1 MLSESHEAGITE
13 TSSPAHAPP
22 ALIVQQPPLAS
33 WTSRAKA
40 LTVDWLMLLVP
51 AVVLFLVLVVPEL
64 TDTPTPDGHA
74 DYGEWGAVVM
84 FLVLMLLVGIVWM
97 LYVVLMMIRKGER
110 NGQTWGKQ
118 IFGVRA
124 VRDNGQPWKL
134 GSAALR
140 EVLLKLITAL
150 VLPSLL
156 IPIIPGLVN
165 FLWPLWDDQNR
176 ALHDIAASSHV
187 VRA

>member
-1 MLSESHEAGITE
+1 MTE
-13 TSSPAHAPP
+13 TSSPAHAQP
-22 ALIVQQPPLAS
+22 ALIAQHPPLAS

-51 AVVLFLVLVVPEL
+51 GVVLFLVLVVPEL
-64 TDTPTPDGHA
+64 GDTTPDGHA
-74 DYGEWGAVVM
+74 DYGEVAAAVM
-84 FLVLMLLVGIVWM
+84 FLALLLLVGIVWV

-124 VRDNGQPWKL
+124 VRDNGEPWRF

-176 ALHDIAASSHV
+176 ALHDMAMSSHV

>member
-1 MLSESHEAGITE
+1 MTEA
-13 TSSPAHAPP
+13 SSPPHAQP
-22 ALIVQQPPLAS
+22 ALIAQHPPLAS

-51 AVVLFLVLVVPEL
+51 IGLLFLVLVLPEL
-64 TDTPTPDGHA
+64 RDTPTPDGHA
-74 DYGEWGAVVM
+74 DYGEVAAAVM
-84 FLVLMLLVGIVWM
+84 FLALMLLVGIVWV
-97 LYVVLMMIRKGER
+97 LYVVLMMIRKGQR

-118 IFGVRA
+118 IVGVRA
-124 VRDNGQPWKL
+124 VRDNGEPWRF

-140 EVLLKLITAL
+140 EVVLKLITAL

-176 ALHDIAASSHV
+176 ALHDMAVSSHV

>member
-1 MLSESHEAGITE
+1 MTEA
-13 TSSPAHAPP
+13 SSPPHAQP
-22 ALIVQQPPLAS
+22 ALIAQHPPLAS

-40 LTVDWLMLLVP
+40 LAVDWLMLLVP
-51 AVVLFLVLVVPEL
+51 ASVLFLVLVVPEL
-64 TDTPTPDGHA
+64 GDTAPDGHA
-74 DYGEWGAVVM
+74 DYGEVAAAVM
-84 FLVLMLLVGIVWM
+84 FLALLLLVGIVWV

-118 IFGVRA
+118 IVGVRA
-124 VRDNGQPWKL
+124 VRDNGEPWRF

-140 EVLLKLITAL
+140 EVLLKLISAL

-165 FLWPLWDDQNR
+165 FLWPLSDDRNR
-176 ALHDIAASSHV
+176 ALHDLAISSHV
-187 VRA
+187 VRT

>member
-1 MLSESHEAGITE
+1 MIAQH
-13 TSSPAHAPP
+13 
-22 ALIVQQPPLAS
+22 PPLAS

-40 LTVDWLMLLVP
+40 LTVDWLILLVP
-51 AVVLFLVLVVPEL
+51 IGLLFLVLVVPEL
-64 TDTPTPDGHA
+64 RDTPTPDGHA
-74 DYGEWGAVVM
+74 DYGEAAAAVM
-84 FLVLMLLVGIVWM
+84 FLALMLLVGIVWV
-97 LYVVLMMIRKGER
+97 LYVVLMMIRKGQR

-118 IFGVRA
+118 IVGVRA
-124 VRDNGQPWKL
+124 VRDNGEPWRF

-176 ALHDIAASSHV
+176 ALHDIAFSSHG